1 MYEKQRDILSVYITD
16 AKLAQCGK
24 YVSQE
29 ATTWS
34 TKAVPTKP
42 NKAEANVVGFNKW
55 EQKMQT
61 ELIDYDDFVKIY
73 YRNTDDVT
81 CRILVLDKDNN
92 IIQDEL
98 SEYNSDGKHIADVV
112 FAPDHLTIIG
122 MRQYT
127 ENGFK
132 DFRRIDN
139 KLTLTQTQ
147 TNEWLEPEQ
156 KAKVSF
162 YNANGDL
169 VFYDIFEKDDDC
181 GMVIMGSFDK
191 NSIQFF
197 WDNSPNEVKLLQSY
211 SDY

>member
-1 MYEKQRDILSVYITD
+1 
-16 AKLAQCGK
+16 
-24 YVSQE
+24 
-29 ATTWS
+29 
-34 TKAVPTKP
+34 
-42 NKAEANVVGFNKW
+42 
-55 EQKMQT
+55 MQT
-61 ELIDYDDFVKIY
+61 EILDYDDFIKIY
-73 YRNTDDVT
+73 YRNADDVT

-127 ENGFK
+127 ENGFEDYRK
-132 DFRRIDN
+132 VND
-139 KLTLTQTQ
+139 KLILTQSQKT
-147 TNEWLEPEQ
+147 EWIEVDK
-156 KAKVSF
+156 KAKTSF
-162 YNANGDL
+162 YDTNGDL
-169 VFYDIFEKDDDC
+169 VYYDIFEKDDDC

-191 NSIQFF
+191 NDIQFF